1 MTEGATARPA
11 SATDLPE
18 LDRLYHLLAT
28 EMEALR
34 PVWPF
39 TDGVAEPSADTLHGM
54 LDAPDWTI
62 LLGLLEGVP
71 VGFLVWRDEP
81 MLPQARGDRIASVRL
96 LFTETEARHV
106 GVGEAMNTLF
116 LQQAT
121 VVGFHRFDA
130 HVSPGH
136 REAKNFFEANGFTAR
151 SIVMYRQGE

>member
-11 SATDLPE
+11 AAADLSE
-18 LDRLYHLLAT
+18 LERLYHLLAS
-28 EMEALR
+28 EMGALR

-39 TDGVAEPSADTLHGM
+39 TDGLAEPAADTLGGM

-71 VGFLVWRDEP
+71 VGFLAWRDEP
-81 MLPQARGDRIASVRL
+81 MLPQAGGARIASVRF
-96 LFTETEARHV
+96 LFTESEARHV
-106 GVGEAMNTLF
+106 GVGEAMITLF

-121 VVGFHRFDA
+121 TAGFHRFDA